1 MNLNPLIALCREHGL
16 DTLADEG
23 ETARYPADW
32 TEHATQVL
40 RDLDVPAEYIAR
52 ATEDL

>member
-1 MNLNPLIALCREHGL
+1 MHIERLIALCREHGL

-32 TEHATQVL
+32 IEYATQTL